1 LICAGM
7 MDRRRS
13 NRSPRFHKYVVGVLR
28 ESSAGSEWAS
38 GGGIIESVSVDQC
51 TRSDRW
57 RHGIFD
63 CRNVRQHGDMGT
75 ARD

>member
-1 LICAGM
+1 M

-13 NRSPRFHKYVVGVLR
+13 NGSPRFHKYVVGVLR
-28 ESSAGSEWAS
+28 ESSAGPEWAS
-38 GGGIIESVSVDQC
+38 GGGIIIIEGVSVVRC

-63 CRNVRQHGDMGT
+63 CRIVRQHGDMGT